1 MTKTTGHQTKSMI
14 LAALFLGMMIVIQLL
29 VRVYPDS
36 SRIFVGPMINA
47 LFLLAV
53 IFCGRR
59 YGILLAVISPLMAF
73 MTGQLN
79 PALAPFIPFIM
90 LGNLALVVPFS
101 FLQKNFSRCVI
112 GIIVGSGLKFFVMYM
127 AARYAVPVFG
137 LPIPPALQQRL
148 PVAFGIVQFYAALLG
163 GAVALTLSSVLKNRD
178 LAKRLGNRY
187 ES

>member
-29 VRVYPDS
+29 GRFNPDF
-36 SRIFVGPMINA
+36 SRIFVGPMMNA
-47 LFLLAV
+47 LFLMAV

-79 PALAPFIPFIM
+79 PALAPLIPFIM
-90 LGNLALVVPFS
+90 LGNLALVIPFS
-101 FLQKNFSRCVI
+101 FLQKNFSRSVI
-112 GIIVGSGLKFFVMYM
+112 GIIVGSGLKIFVMYM

-137 LPIPPALQQRL
+137 LPISPALQQKL

-163 GAVALTLSSVLKNRD
+163 GAIALGLDRVLKKRD
-178 LAKRLGNRY
+178 LLGQTSNGY
-187 ES
+187 